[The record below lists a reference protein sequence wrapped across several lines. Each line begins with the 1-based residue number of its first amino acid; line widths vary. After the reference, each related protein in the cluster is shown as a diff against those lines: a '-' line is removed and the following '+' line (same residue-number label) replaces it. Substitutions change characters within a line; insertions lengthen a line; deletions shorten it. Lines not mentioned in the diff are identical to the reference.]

1 MLEEK
6 GKDKDKDEETGIKS
20 LGIRSWWGI
29 LWVSDRSDEG
39 FEEQGKEN
47 VTSWAE

>member
-6 GKDKDKDEETGIKS
+6 GKDEDEDEEMRIKS

-29 LWVSDRSDEG
+29 LWVLDRSEEG
-39 FEEQGKEN
+39 FEE
-47 VTSWAE
+47 